1 MAFSSNTNIAS
12 LQSQAYINN
21 TQDFQARTINRV
33 TSGLRIVNSGD
44 DAAGLAIA
52 NGLRSDQSVL
62 NQGIRNAND
71 GLSQLQ
77 IVDGGIN
84 NISKLLDRAR
94 TLATQSAS
102 GTFSGSRTVLNSEFT
117 SVLGEIDRQA
127 QAIGL
132 NTGGDFARSLSVFIG
147 GGKTSNGISAI
158 SNGSTLLDLSNST
171 VDSQSLGLTGVQAKG
186 VAATDIGTGSATT
199 SLATILANTTNTN
212 SQAAANTVNFTLR
225 GPGFGGQGV
234 AINVNTNAVG
244 GTSDLVSRVNAAID
258 SAANAGTQAA
268 TALKNANIKASVV
281 TDSSGRQQLAFT
293 SPSTA
298 FQVEA
303 GDRTANALLGNFERN
318 ATITGSDAAVSFNT
332 EPAGADTLTLAVNG
346 ASAFSVTI
354 TDNGANGSTSKGSI
368 VAQLNAATAFSD
380 VASAYLD
387 GNQIVIKSKANSAT
401 SSVAITTTALSTGLG
416 LSATAA
422 TAAGASSGAD
432 VRTRLQGASAVV
444 GGANHIGTDTS
455 ATSTVVTGTSDLV
468 NLTVGGVTASLTLD
482 GGVAL
487 TKNQIAADLNTK
499 IAAGTL
505 ANKVTASVFQN
516 KIVLTANNAGDG
528 VTVNT
533 SGTNAYTLL
542 GFTAGAISTT
552 NTFLTTDSIKV
563 RVQGGGL
570 DSPIDISLNA
580 TVGGTTTVSSV
591 LTDLASRVAN
601 NSSLQAAGITLSS
614 ASSGNNLV
622 FQSASGETFQV
633 AVTGDSQ
640 NKLGFGSFNADASA
654 AFDYSTITGSA
665 ALTPSFNRAFSTQ
678 SAVLQ
683 FSLNGGA
690 SSTNSVTVTQ
700 LADRAIVT
708 GGTRV
713 LGAGVIG
720 AVTGNLVI
728 NLNGT
733 DYTTSIVGGA
743 TLDVA
748 VAAINATAG
757 FTAAG
762 GVAERVGTGA
772 ATQIRIRGGQGASSV
787 VISATSAA
795 ATLSDLNLTANS
807 NATGNS
813 VAVVRAD
820 IRDQINTQIA
830 ADTQLRDAGIEATI
844 TGSNELKLTSN
855 SGSFFRISAYSAS
868 TLDLGFGVNGS
879 TYTGTTAQ
887 GAPAVGATI
896 NSGGADSTT
905 SLVYSGIAYGGDD
918 QQVNITASDSTGVKQ
933 SLSVTLRNDATGR
946 NARTIDDA
954 VKTIN
959 DQLQQSNNATLKRIV
974 AVKENTG
981 GAEKIRFLS
990 TVKGFEVA
998 IGATAGGT
1006 GFTQPTGG
1014 IDKSAVVGAGAN
1026 STIDTQAAAESAVT
1040 ALANAVS
1047 SLGTAQAVVG
1057 RGQNQL
1063 SFAVNL
1069 AQSQLTNLAASES
1082 RIRDADLAQEA
1093 ANLSKAQIQLQAGI
1107 AALAQANSAPQQVLS
1122 LLRG

>member
-52 NGLRSDQSVL
+52 NGLRSDQAVL

-102 GTFSGSRTVLNSEFT
+102 GTFSGSRSVLNSEFK
-117 SVLGEIDRQA
+117 SVLEEVDRQA

-158 SNGSTLLDLSNST
+158 SNGSTSLDLSNST
-171 VDSQSLGLTGVQAKG
+171 VDSQSLGLKGVQAKG
-186 VAATDIGTGSATT
+186 TAATDIGTGSAST
-199 SLATILANTTNTN
+199 SLATILANTGNTN
-212 SQAAANTVNFTLR
+212 SQNASNTANFTLR

-234 AINVNTNAVG
+234 AVNVNTNAVG
-244 GTSDLVSRVNAAID
+244 STSDLVSRVNAAID

-281 TDSSGRQQLAFT
+281 TDSNGRQQLAFT

-318 ATITGSDAAVSFNT
+318 ATLTGSDTAVSVNT
-332 EPAGADTLTLAVNG
+332 EPAGADTLTLAVDG
-346 ASAFSVTI
+346 ATAFSVTVA
-354 TDNGANGSTSKGSI
+354 DNGANGSTSKGSI
-368 VAQLNAATAFSD
+368 VAQLNAATAFSS
-380 VASAYLD
+380 VASAYLE

-401 SSVAITTTALSTGLG
+401 SKVEITTTALSTNLG

-422 TAAGASSGAD
+422 TAATASTGAD
-432 VRTRLQGASAVV
+432 VKTRLQGATAVP
-444 GGANHIGTDTS
+444 GGANYVGTDTN
-455 ATSTVVTGTSDLV
+455 ATRTVVTGTSDLL
-468 NLTVGGVTASLTLD
+468 NLTVGGVTAAITLD
-482 GGVAL
+482 GGVGL
-487 TKNQIAADLNTK
+487 TKHQIAADINTK

-505 ANKVTASVFQN
+505 ANKATASVFQN
-516 KIVLTANNAGDG
+516 QIVLTANNAGDS
-528 VTVNT
+528 VAVNT

-542 GFTAGAISTT
+542 GLTASTVSTT
-552 NTFLTTDSIKV
+552 NTFLTADNIKI

-570 DSPIDISLNA
+570 DSPIDIELNA
-580 TVGGTTTVSSV
+580 TTAGSTTVTSV
-591 LTDLASRVAN
+591 LTDLASRVAT

-614 ASSGNNLV
+614 ASTGNNLV
-622 FQSASGETFQV
+622 FQSANGESFQV
-633 AVTGDSQ
+633 SVTGDSQ

-665 ALTPSFNRAFSTQ
+665 ALTPSFDQAFSSQ

-690 SSTNSVTVTQ
+690 SSSNSITVNQ
-700 LADRAIVT
+700 LADRAVVT
-708 GGTRV
+708 GSTR
-713 LGAGVIG
+713 GAA
-720 AVTGNLVI
+720 AVASATANLII
-728 NLNGT
+728 NLDGT
-733 DYTTSIVGGA
+733 DFTTSIVNGA
-743 TLDVA
+743 SLAAA
-748 VAAINATAG
+748 VTAINATAG

-762 GVAERVGTGA
+762 GVAEVLGTGA
-772 ATQIRIRGGQGASSV
+772 SSKISIRGAQGASNV
-787 VISATSAA
+787 VISAGSAA
-795 ATLSDLNLTANS
+795 ATLTDLGLTANA

-813 VAVVRAD
+813 LATIRTD

-830 ADTQLRDAGIEATI
+830 ADTQLRDAGIQATI
-844 TGSNELKLTSN
+844 TGANELKLTSN
-855 SGSFFRISAYSAS
+855 NNSFFRISSYSAT

-879 TYTGTTAQ
+879 TFTGTTAQ
-887 GAPAVGATI
+887 GASATSATI
-896 NSGGADSTT
+896 NAGGADSSGALAFT
-905 SLVYSGIAYGGDD
+905 GIAYGGDD
-918 QQVNITASDSTGVKQ
+918 QQVNITASDSIGVKQ
-933 SLSVTLRNDATGR
+933 SLSVTLRNDETGR
-946 NARTIDDA
+946 NGRTIDDA

-959 DQLQQSNNATLKRIV
+959 DQLQQSNNDTLKRIF

-990 TVKGFEVA
+990 TVKGFEVS

-1006 GFTQPTGG
+1006 GFAQPTGG
-1014 IDKSAVVGAGAN
+1014 IDKSAVVGTGAN
-1026 STIDTQAAAESAVT
+1026 STIDTQAAAQSAVT
-1040 ALANAVS
+1040 ALSDAVS
-1047 SLGTAQAVVG
+1047 KLGSAQAVVG